1 MGIAS
6 FVIGLICLIASPFLN
21 IFLIIPAIIALIL
34 GIVDV
39 VKKSKKKQSKGL
51 SIAGIVLSS
60 IAIAS
65 CIFFLV
71 LIFNIFNLARDSI
84 NGGILDND
92 FQDYDYR
99 FYVNNYFDEDYYK
112 SLEDFL
118 GNQYTEIEDS
128 I

>member
-92 FQDYDYR
+92 FPDYDSR
-99 FYVNNYFDEDYYK
+99 FYENNYFDEDYYE

-118 GNQYTEIEDS
+118 ENQYTEIEDS

>member
-92 FQDYDYR
+92 FPDYDSR
-99 FYVNNYFDEDYYK
+99 FYENNYFDEDYYE

-118 GNQYTEIEDS
+118 EIGS
-128 I
+128 

>member
-71 LIFNIFNLARDSI
+71 LIFNIFNLASDSI

-92 FQDYDYR
+92 FPDYNSR
-99 FYVNNYFDEDYYK
+99 FYEINYFDEDYY
-112 SLEDFL
+112 EYFDDIL
-118 GNQYTEIEDS
+118 GNRITGTEDS

>member
-71 LIFNIFNLARDSI
+71 LIFNIFNLASDSI

-92 FQDYDYR
+92 FPDYNSR
-99 FYVNNYFDEDYYK
+99 FYENNYFDEDYY
-112 SLEDFL
+112 EYFDDIL
-118 GNQYTEIEDS
+118 GNRITGTEDS

>member
-39 VKKSKKKQSKGL
+39 VNKSKKKQSKGL

-71 LIFNIFNLARDSI
+71 LIFNIFNLASDSI

-92 FQDYDYR
+92 FPDYNSR
-99 FYVNNYFDEDYYK
+99 FYENNYFDEDYY
-112 SLEDFL
+112 EYFDDIL
-118 GNQYTEIEDS
+118 GNRITGTEDS

>member
-92 FQDYDYR
+92 FPDYDSR
-99 FYVNNYFDEDYYK
+99 FYENNYFDEDYYK

>member
-92 FQDYDYR
+92 FPNYDSK
-99 FYVNNYFDEDYYK
+99 FYENNYFDEDYYK

-118 GNQYTEIEDS
+118 ENQYTEIEDS

>member
-21 IFLIIPAIIALIL
+21 IFLIIPAVIALIL

-92 FQDYDYR
+92 FPNYDSK
-99 FYVNNYFDEDYYK
+99 FYENNYFDEDYYK

-118 GNQYTEIEDS
+118 ENQYTEIEDS

>member
-92 FQDYDYR
+92 FPDYDSR
-99 FYVNNYFDEDYYK
+99 FYENNYFDEDYYK

-118 GNQYTEIEDS
+118 ENQYTEIEDS